1 MAKKMLKRILAF
13 FVMSGII
20 FSFNA
25 TGIKAADYTQG
36 VALSGNNAVIWFKSS
51 VNTSWVDVHYSVNGG
66 DQQNLRMS
74 YNSGSS
80 RYEQVVNSAAG
91 KTLKYSFTY
100 NNGNPAYDT
109 PTYTFSGQPAGGGN
123 ISNGTYR
130 ITSKVSGKVL
140 DVADNSNASGAKMQ
154 QWTNNNAANQK
165 FKVEK
170 QSDGYYKITAVHSGL
185 VLDVPSSSKEE
196 SIQLQQWVSNNS
208 DAQRWSITDAG
219 GGYYKVMSKVS
230 GLAMDVRK
238 SSKEDGA
245 AVQQYHDN
253 GTDAQ
258 KWSFTIATDTGNP
271 TQGSIYSIKASSIP
285 NPVNGG
291 VSVKVMNGTN
301 GAYSDNQLYW
311 GVIGK
316 RPGTDTWCY
325 LDMSGNLIPIST
337 ALNDAPGHLTKNGVN
352 YANIYH
358 KVSETS
364 WVNLP
369 KITAG
374 RMFLSAGSPCYIK
387 TFNDGFAGPDINN
400 PTDPNRNIYFDFVE
414 FTVDDSGYHGNTT
427 RVDQFGFPVQ
437 HRLVNKAGN
446 YDRTVGEFESETRAG
461 LFTKFQNEV
470 PNEFKSLGTLQAPYR
485 IVCPISGPF
494 NTGGAYQNYFSG
506 YSNISTR
513 DILLGIGG
521 ASNAEVC
528 AALNRHVYTESNWN
542 NVSRYYQAAP
552 ANYYAKFWH
561 DHSIDR
567 LAYGFCYDDVNG
579 QAAYLEV
586 GDPKGLIIRIGW

>member
-1 MAKKMLKRILAF
+1 MTKKLLKRFMVF
-13 FVMSGII
+13 FLMSTLL
-20 FSFNA
+20 FSFN
-25 TGIKAADYTQG
+25 TSSIMAADYAQG
-36 VALSGNNAVIWFKSS
+36 VELSGSNGVIWFKST
-51 VNTSWVDVHYSVNGG
+51 VNTSWVDIHYKVNSGAM
-66 DQQNLRMS
+66 QNLRMT
-74 YNSGSS
+74 YNSSAS
-80 RYEQVVNSAAG
+80 RYEQSVDSAAG
-91 KTLKYSFTY
+91 ATIEYFFTY
-100 NNGNPAYDT
+100 NNGTPAYDT
-109 PTYTFSGQPAGGGN
+109 PTFTFSGQ
-123 ISNGTYR
+123 SNGGIGDGVYR

-140 DVADNSNASGAKMQ
+140 DVADESTASGAKIQ
-154 QWTNNNAANQK
+154 QWTNYNATNQQ

-170 QSDGYYKITAVHSGL
+170 QSDGYYKITAIHSGL
-185 VLDVPSSSKEE
+185 VLDVPNSSTENST
-196 SIQLQQWVSNNS
+196 QLQQWTSNNS
-208 DAQRWSITDAG
+208 NAQRWQIIDAN
-219 GGYYKVMSKVS
+219 GGYYKVISKVS
-230 GLAMDVRK
+230 GLAMDVR
-238 SSKEDGA
+238 SSSTNDGA
-245 AVQQYHDN
+245 AVQQYTDN

-258 KWSFTIATDTGNP
+258 RWSFTLANETNEP
-271 TQGSIYSIKASSIP
+271 TSGSIYSIDASSIP
-285 NPVNGG
+285 NPSNGG

-301 GAYSDNQLYW
+301 GAYADNVLYW

-316 RPGTDTWCY
+316 NPTTDAWCY
-325 LDMSGNLIPIST
+325 LDLSGNLIPISN

-369 KITAG
+369 KIKSG
-374 RMFLSAGSPCYIK
+374 RMFLSVGSPCYIK
-387 TFNDGFAGPDINN
+387 TYNDGFAGPDINN
-400 PTDPNRNIYFDFVE
+400 STDPNRDVYFDFVE

-437 HRLVNKAGN
+437 HRLVNRAGN
-446 YDRTVGEFESETRAG
+446 YDRTVGELESETRSG
-461 LFTKFQNEV
+461 LFTKYQNEV

-494 NTGGAYQNYFSG
+494 NTGGAYQNYFSS

-521 ASNAEVC
+521 ASDSGVC
-528 AALNRHVYTESNWN
+528 AALNRHVYTADWN
-542 NVSRYYQAAP
+542 NVSQYYQAAP

-561 DHSIDR
+561 QHSIDR

-579 QAAYLEV
+579 QASYLEV